1 MFEASEALQK
11 MEGMKKIKSTLYLVL
26 VTYICNTYTYFF
38 LFSGPKFNLTSHK
51 VEALIVEYDSN
62 VTFSFSHDEMSQFY
76 TSVNNW
82 FSSVIKT
89 APPQLQSGF
98 FLSHL
103 GFYDVQNSLLQD
115 TLMAIGLAMAVAII
129 VVFASTLNVG
139 LTFLGKIF

>member
-1 MFEASEALQK
+1 M
-11 MEGMKKIKSTLYLVL
+11 
-26 VTYICNTYTYFF
+26 
-38 LFSGPKFNLTSHK
+38 TSHK

-62 VTFSFSHDEMSQFY
+62 VTFSFSHDEMSEFY
-76 TSVNNW
+76 TSVNDW

-89 APPQLQSGF
+89 APPQLRSGF

-115 TLMAIGLAMAVAII
+115 TLMAISLAMIVAII

-139 LTFLGKIF
+139 LTFIGKMSIPILLMSQKYPSLSLKFARIGITITT

>member
-1 MFEASEALQK
+1 M
-11 MEGMKKIKSTLYLVL
+11 
-26 VTYICNTYTYFF
+26 
-38 LFSGPKFNLTSHK
+38 TSHK

>member
-1 MFEASEALQK
+1 M
-11 MEGMKKIKSTLYLVL
+11 
-26 VTYICNTYTYFF
+26 
-38 LFSGPKFNLTSHK
+38 TSHK

-139 LTFLGKIF
+139 LTFLGKICVYYIK

>member
-1 MFEASEALQK
+1 M
-11 MEGMKKIKSTLYLVL
+11 
-26 VTYICNTYTYFF
+26 
-38 LFSGPKFNLTSHK
+38 
-51 VEALIVEYDSN
+51 
-62 VTFSFSHDEMSQFY
+62 
-76 TSVNNW
+76 
-82 FSSVIKT
+82 IKT

-139 LTFLGKIF
+139 LTFLGKICQIILYLTILNGVKLKLISKR

>member
-1 MFEASEALQK
+1 M
-11 MEGMKKIKSTLYLVL
+11 IH
-26 VTYICNTYTYFF
+26 IFF

-82 FSSVIKT
+82 FSTVIKT

-139 LTFLGKIF
+139 LTFLGKICQIKSLGHVKYYSAADSVYQHWHGLG